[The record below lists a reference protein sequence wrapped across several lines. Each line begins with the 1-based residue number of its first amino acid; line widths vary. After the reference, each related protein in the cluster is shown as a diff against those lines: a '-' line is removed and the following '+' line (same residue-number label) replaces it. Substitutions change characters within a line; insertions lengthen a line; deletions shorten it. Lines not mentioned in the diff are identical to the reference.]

1 MARLAFTLAEV
12 PVVEHQRGD
21 AAVREMGRMCREAI
35 HRSAE
40 SVGEDEHGTGRS
52 SLPPGRYR

>member
-1 MARLAFTLAEV
+1 
-12 PVVEHQRGD
+12 
-21 AAVREMGRMCREAI
+21 MGRMCREAI